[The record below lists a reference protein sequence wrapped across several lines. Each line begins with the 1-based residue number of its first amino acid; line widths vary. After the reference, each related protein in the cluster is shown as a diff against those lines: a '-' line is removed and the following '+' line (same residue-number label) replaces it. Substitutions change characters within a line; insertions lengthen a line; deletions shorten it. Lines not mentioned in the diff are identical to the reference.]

1 MPTEGKLANKSA
13 CGQSASPVKSACS
26 LKIVVN
32 LTQEL
37 KRAKSAVN
45 PISIVSM
52 FVAENSVFPG
62 FSAVGRYSSSY
73 Q

>member
-1 MPTEGKLANKSA
+1 MPTEGKLANKST
-13 CGQSASPVKSACS
+13 CGQSASPVKSAYS
-26 LKIVVN
+26 LKTVVN

-37 KRAKSAVN
+37 KRVKSAVN

-52 FVAENSVFPG
+52 CVAERSVFPG
-62 FSAVGRYSSSY
+62 FSAVSRYSSSY